1 MVKQMIPNSI
11 PSNYFSP
18 RFYVKSDPAT
28 GLLSTRQGD
37 RLVAVPDF
45 LLRSIHRAL
54 ESEAGQAGT
63 LALYTFGFG
72 WGGSFY
78 DHIRGEI
85 ESYKGTTIMAT
96 NAVEFFATMRQLWTV
111 HGMGTLTL
119 DFSYRQHGLIMVTT
133 ENSVLTMGSEIGLQ
147 SGKLPWHHLQAGFIA
162 AWFSRWAGKDI
173 RACAT
178 DWSTQSA
185 PDDVG
190 DTSNQESYTHFIV
203 GLTSKVQQVEPW
215 VKQGM
220 RTTEILEKLTAKP

>member
-1 MVKQMIPNSI
+1 MTNNSI
-11 PSNYFSP
+11 PGNYFSP

-37 RLVAVPDF
+37 RLIAIPDF

-54 ESEAGQAGT
+54 QSEAGQAGT

-85 ESYKGTTIMAT
+85 ESYKGATIMAT
-96 NAVEFFATMRQLWTV
+96 NAVEFLATMRQLWTV

-119 DFSYRQHGLIMVTT
+119 DFSHRQHGLIVVTT
-133 ENSVLTMGSEIGLQ
+133 ENSVLTTGSEIGLQ
-147 SGKLPWHHLQAGFIA
+147 SGNLPWHQLQAGFIA

-178 DWSTQSA
+178 DWSAQAEVSTTQSLDSSTT
-185 PDDVG
+185 PSQD
-190 DTSNQESYTHFIV
+190 NYTRFIV
-203 GLTSKVQQVEPW
+203 GINSKIQQVEPW
-215 VKQGM
+215 VKQGL
-220 RTTEILEKLTAKP
+220 RTTEILDKLTAN